1 LDPKGGGFNFGQ
13 DIEACIFDFVC
24 RKAST
29 RLSTGGVGG
38 CYTLG
43 PVSFG
48 GGIRFK
54 PPKLLIWPIDGC
66 KWSRFEAPFGEAR
79 AAKAGGP
86 LTVTVKRGDRS
97 RAIRLDGSE
106 GAPRVRVTAPGGQV
120 LESPE
125 GAGTQLTPSIR
136 ILRSE
141 QLNATVVGL
150 QDPRPGDYTIETMAG
165 SPAITKV
172 STAED
177 PPDARVKAT
186 VRGRG
191 ARRTLVY
198 DVLPRPGQRVTFVE
212 TGPEGGPIGT
222 VSGGRGTLSFAPA
235 PGHLPR
241 QIEAQFQL
249 DGIGAETRKVASFT
263 PPSPRL
269 GRPARVLVHRRRAT
283 LRVSFPVVAGAS
295 RYDVVTTLTNGAQ
308 QTIQT
313 RRHSV
318 TIRHV
323 SPASGGRVS
332 VRALASM
339 RQGAART
346 TRFRATAPRARTRF
360 GRLPRLQRAH

>member
-1 LDPKGGGFNFGQ
+1 GQ
-13 DIEACIFDFVC
+13 DIEACIFDFLC
-24 RKAST
+24 RKAYT
-29 RLSTGGVGG
+29 RFSSEGVGG

-48 GGIRFK
+48 GGVRFK
-54 PPKLLIWPIDGC
+54 PFEPIIWPIDGC
-66 KWSRFEAPFGEAR
+66 KWSRFEASVGSAR

-120 LESPE
+120 LESPD

-141 QLNATVVGL
+141 QLKATVVGL
-150 QDPRPGDYTIETMAG
+150 QDPRPGDYTIETMPG
-165 SPAITKV
+165 SPAITRV
-172 STAED
+172 STAQD
-177 PPDARVKAT
+177 PPDARVKAS

-198 DVLPRPGQRVTFVE
+198 DVLPRPGQRVTFVDS
-212 TGPEGGPIGT
+212 GPGGSGPIGT

-235 PGHLPR
+235 PGDSPR

-249 DGIGAETRKVASFT
+249 DGMGAETKTVASFT
-263 PPSPRL
+263 PPSTRL
-269 GRPARVLVHRRRAT
+269 GRPARVIVDRRGAT
-283 LRVSFPVVAGAS
+283 LRVSFGGVAGAS
-295 RYDVVTTLTNGAQ
+295 WYDIVSTLTTGDQ
-308 QTIQT
+308 QTIQSP
-313 RRHSV
+313 RHSV

-323 SPASGGRVS
+323 APASGGRVS
-332 VRALASM
+332 VRAVAPM
-339 RQGAART
+339 RRGAARST
-346 TRFRATAPRARTRF
+346 HFRAIAPRPRTRF
-360 GRLPRLQRAH
+360 GPLPRLKLGH